1 MCVCVSVRVCLCVCV
16 YKHVYGGCTA
26 SPARSRALH
35 LCLTN
40 RNQWPPQSA
49 DQWECDNHPRQRAMF
64 RLIGC
69 QWQCQWQIRVH
80 IQTATGD
87 VLSCCSCCCRSRC
100 CAAFYHSPYLLVR
113 STRCPSPTGESTR
126 IGTSSRSCSSIC
138 MGCAASC
145 ACRAFVATF
154 GDTLGERRCD
164 AAALPDANRCR
175 EFI

>member
-1 MCVCVSVRVCLCVCV
+1 MCACVCV

-69 QWQCQWQIRVH
+69 QWQWQWQIRVH

-87 VLSCCSCCCRSRC
+87 VLSCCSCGCGCCCRSRC
-100 CAAFYHSPYLLVR
+100 CAAFYHLPYLLVR

-145 ACRAFVATF
+145 ACRAFFATF